1 MLDFKK
7 NWIFFLILIFI
18 LNLFFIIY
26 YYNKILQNTNNY
38 FTYPLDDTYIHLA
51 MAKNFKNHKVIGIN
65 GEFASTTSSP
75 FFTILISLLFL
86 IFGTKAEIPLILNIF
101 ISFLILTYIFFL
113 LKKYFNYYYIF
124 LFCIFFYF
132 IIPFPTLIFSGL
144 EHLLHILFC
153 LLFLNKAVEF
163 IILNKKYS
171 LYLFILSI
179 FCISTRYESIF
190 FIFPLLL
197 LLLWKKKFKGTFLV
211 LLGTALPVLFYGVY
225 SLKKGWLFLPSSIF
239 LKGYLFHFGSIK
251 KIFLQA
257 GEKVYNEILT
267 NPFLIPILLLCL
279 FSLYHLNKKIE
290 FFKSKTQFLSFILF
304 FNIIFHLHFSRTGYL
319 YRYEAY
325 ILAISFILFIYF
337 LKEFEFGNKLEII
350 SKVSFFLIVLLGILP
365 IIIRGYN
372 GFVDMPIASKNI
384 YEQQI
389 QMAKFLQ
396 RYYERD
402 WVGVNDI
409 GAVCFFKEKV
419 LDIWGL
425 GDIDITKKM
434 IERKYNKE
442 YLLKKIFEIDI
453 KVLVVYEKTFEYL
466 GGTPGGLLCA
476 GKWQIKNNKVCG
488 YDTISFYAREK
499 DFPYLIKNLRDFSK
513 ELPKDVF
520 QSGLYLE

>member
-7 NWIFFLILIFI
+7 NWIYFLLLIF
-18 LNLFFIIY
+18 LFNLFFIIF
-26 YYNKILQNTNNY
+26 YYNKILQKTNDY

-65 GEFASTTSSP
+65 GEFSSTTSSP
-75 FFTILISLLFL
+75 FFTVLISLLFL
-86 IFGTKAEIPLILNIF
+86 IFGIRVEIPLILNIF

-113 LKKYFNYYYIF
+113 LKKYFNYYYVL
-124 LFCIFFYF
+124 LFCILFYF
-132 IIPFPTLIFSGL
+132 IIPIPTLIFSGL

-153 LLFLNKAVEF
+153 MIFLNKTVEF
-163 IILNKKYS
+163 IVLDKKNNLS
-171 LYLFILSI
+171 LFILSI

-197 LLLWKKKFKGTFLV
+197 LFLWKKNLKGALLV
-211 LLGTALPVLFYGVY
+211 LSGTALPVILYGVY
-225 SLKKGWLFLPSSIF
+225 SLVKGWLFLPSSIF

-251 KIFLQA
+251 KIFFQV
-257 GEKVYNEILT
+257 GEKVYNELLT
-267 NPFLIPILLLCL
+267 NPYLVPILLLCL

-290 FFKSKTQFLSFILF
+290 FFKSKTQSLSFILF

-325 ILAISFILFIYF
+325 IMAISFLLFIYF
-337 LKEFEFGNKLEII
+337 LNEYKIESKLGII
-350 SKVSFFLIVLLGILP
+350 SKIAFFIIVLLGILP

-372 GFVDMPIASKNI
+372 GIFDIPNASKNI

-396 RYYERD
+396 RYYEMD

-425 GDIDITKKM
+425 GNIDITKKM

-442 YLLKKIFEIDI
+442 YLLKKIFEMDI
-453 KVLVVYEKTFEYL
+453 KALVIYEKTFEYL
-466 GGTPGGLLCA
+466 GGTPEGLLCA

-499 DFPYLIKNLRDFSK
+499 DFPNLIKNLRDFLK
-513 ELPKDVF
+513 ELPRDVI